1 VIIPALLVPAIK
13 RWRAAAYWIVI
24 WDIIIT
30 EGALFPDFAG
40 MTSPAHGSILF
51 RWGPLHAPFTAHL
64 DGIGVGPLAAWTTA
78 IRIVHLAA
86 FFGLESFLQHMRLND
101 RNTDTAVSG

>member
-1 VIIPALLVPAIK
+1 M
-13 RWRAAAYWIVI
+13 I
-24 WDIIIT
+24 WDVVIT

-40 MTSPAHGSILF
+40 MSSPALKSILF

-64 DGIGVGPLAAWTTA
+64 DGIGVGPLAAWTTV
-78 IRIVHLAA
+78 IRVVHLAA

-101 RNTDTAVSG
+101 RNTNVAVSD